1 MKNLFAAMVKF
12 QAECPA
18 VIKDD
23 ERPHFRS
30 KFSSLEALKN
40 CTQPLLA
47 KHGLAVMQFPIGD
60 GTTAGCR
67 TIVLHESGESLEQD
81 FLVPIGAKVDAQKSC
96 SAVSYARRFSY
107 SGCLNLVSSEDSQA
121 DKDGQDLVTAE
132 KPAAKPAK
140 KGLVN
145 TATAAK
151 RAAKKKAAK
160 SNGVITVEQ
169 QTQAKEAVL
178 ARGGAFKLAGKAA
191 FDVVGKECVALMG
204 CQDIFSL
211 RAENFDEFLEIVGSW
226 EPTPEEVVADAD

>member
-23 ERPHFRS
+23 ENPHFRS

-40 CTQPLLA
+40 CTQPILA

-132 KPAAKPAK
+132 KPAAKPAPK
-140 KGLVN
+140 LV
-145 TATAAK
+145 TKAQIEG
-151 RAAKKKAAK
+151 AKKAVAARGKTFKMQQDAAFK
-160 SNGVITVEQ
+160 SIGKDCIAFMGVEQ
-169 QTQAKEAVL
+169 ISMLL
-178 ARGGAFKLAGKAA
+178 ASDLK
-191 FDVVGKECVALMG
+191 D
-204 CQDIFSL
+204 
-211 RAENFDEFLEIVGSW
+211 FLEVVEGW
-226 EPTPEEVVADAD
+226 EPTEEKTK

>member
-23 ERPHFRS
+23 ENPHFRS

-40 CTQPLLA
+40 CTQPILA

-132 KPAAKPAK
+132 KPAAKPAPK
-140 KGLVN
+140 LV
-145 TATAAK
+145 TKAQIEG
-151 RAAKKKAAK
+151 AKK
-160 SNGVITVEQ
+160 
-169 QTQAKEAVL
+169 AVA
-178 ARGGAFKLAGKAA
+178 ARGKVFKMQQDVAFETIGK
-191 FDVVGKECVALMG
+191 DCIALMG
-204 CQDIFSL
+204 VGQIAKLLASNL
-211 RAENFDEFLEIVGSW
+211 DEFLEVVEGW
-226 EPTPEEVVADAD
+226 EPTGEKTK